1 MSKPDLKWL
10 LNVLTHHL
18 HQEQDERCRY
28 EYEQC
33 INWLKETFPELAEDE
48 NKKIKKQIIGLVNKM
63 NIPNKDKERFISNLE
78 SYKIQSDSNWTEK
91 IKAYWK
97 SELSTADLEN
107 DLCDLQ
113 DQYND
118 QTKEYR
124 ILGEA
129 IEFIRR
135 TKSPWKPIKSQID
148 SLDCAIDALSDDG
161 PLSTLCEELKKL
173 I

>member
-1 MSKPDLKWL
+1 MSKPNLKWL

-18 HQEQDERCRY
+18 HQEQNERWRY
-28 EYEQC
+28 EYQEC
-33 INWLKETFPELAEDE
+33 INWIKETHPELAEDE

-78 SYKIQSDSNWTEK
+78 NYKIQ
-91 IKAYWK
+91 
-97 SELSTADLEN
+97 STADLEN

-113 DQYND
+113 DQHND

-124 ILGEA
+124 VLGEA

-135 TKSPWKPIKSQID
+135 TKSPWKPTKSQID

-161 PLSTLCEELKKL
+161 PLSTLYEDLKKL